1 MASRECPRI
10 PGCSCCLCCLLA
22 APGLRAELPEIPL
35 TRAEIPLIRLP
46 EPFPAPRVLE
56 LVALTFLGTT
66 AKLEV
71 SAPHWA
77 WLENEFLC
85 VFVHQAVPKM
95 HPGHDPNPAGRAVG
109 WLSRIVV
116 IPRFFL
122 VAVHDAN
129 AENFGAGRQRPLS
142 SGDKREQWERV
153 MGMMFPLLQ
162 SGNAWK
168 CP

>member
-10 PGCSCCLCCLLA
+10 PGCSRCLCRSLA
-22 APGLRAELPEIPL
+22 APGLRAELPEIPS

-56 LVALTFLGTT
+56 LIALTFLGTT

-95 HPGHDPNPAGRAVG
+95 HPGHGPNPAGRAVG

-116 IPRFFL
+116 IPRFFWWQFTMRTQKTSEL
-122 VAVHDAN
+122 VDNV
-129 AENFGAGRQRPLS
+129 LSS
-142 SGDKREQWERV
+142 SGDKWEQWERV
-153 MGMMFPLLQ
+153 MRIIFPLLQ